1 MVERPWKRQLFNL
14 ILPASKVQLEM
25 QQVPR
30 TFILPYLTSRWRK
43 KRKITSKRNMCL
55 SPFFATHQLARL
67 EFSSSWKHLSRLLSI
82 NHSLILLVDFLKWQF
97 SFLLNR
103 FCFLWQFFWLQPQYA
118 YDPIYI
124 CTFFPIHPR
133 QIWPLA
139 TWMVTALVGFPFL
152 LGKLQFLSKNGKVS
166 FYFSIL
172 ESTSVYIV
180 RISSH

>member
-1 MVERPWKRQLFNL
+1 MEEEKENNFLKNSCLSAFQSFFRDSSISATWILFKLKASFKTAFHQSKCL
-14 ILPASKVQLEM
+14 ILQ
-25 QQVPR
+25 
-30 TFILPYLTSRWRK
+30 
-43 KRKITSKRNMCL
+43 
-55 SPFFATHQLARL
+55 
-67 EFSSSWKHLSRLLSI
+67 
-82 NHSLILLVDFLKWQF
+82 VDFLKWQF

>member
-1 MVERPWKRQLFNL
+1 MSRFNVEVQSLLWSRWIRTLFTFELLVSNIVARIHMQLKPIFSWCA
-14 ILPASKVQLEM
+14 IVAYW
-25 QQVPR
+25 
-30 TFILPYLTSRWRK
+30 TFIVYGLC
-43 KRKITSKRNMCL
+43 MD
-55 SPFFATHQLARL
+55 
-67 EFSSSWKHLSRLLSI
+67 SI
-82 NHSLILLVDFLKWQF
+82 YVILQVDFLKWQF